1 MQNDAATLYCPNDPC
16 QASNR
21 QTDKFCQLCG
31 TPLIKR
37 YLWAVGEGIEA
48 YNLGDLVAKRY
59 LLKSNRIFLDTKPG
73 LLPNTRS
80 LEISNAIKPYLRLVT
95 YGLHI
100 PQVYDLIPQGV
111 GRTAGDILLL
121 EQAPIYTDAVPLF
134 GQLMPELT
142 SAWKDATS
150 MRQLNW
156 LWQMA
161 QLWQPLSTEGVASSL
176 LNPQL
181 LRVEGSLMRLLQLQ
195 PDLGSAPT
203 LSELGSVWSQL
214 ATFGRPGIAGFLEQL
229 CLCLKQG
236 EVQTAE
242 QLIAILDRA
251 LAEVA
256 RSLVPNTL
264 RIATRTDQGPS
275 RQRNEDACYPPS
287 GNTITKP
294 PEEAEPLAIV
304 CDGIGGHEGG
314 NVASNLA
321 IETIQQ
327 QVQQLLLDDACLDAT
342 TISSELESSVRAAND
357 TISQRNDNEHRHGRQ
372 RMGTTLV
379 MALARAHEIYI
390 AHVGDSRAYWITRT
404 GCHQVTLDDD
414 VASREVRLGYA
425 LYRDALQQASSGSLV
440 QALGMSSSAS
450 LYPTVQ
456 RFVLDEDCVFL
467 LCTDGL
473 SDYDRVEQCWET
485 EILPI
490 LDGKVDVATAGARL
504 VEIANTQNGH
514 DNVTVG
520 LVYCQVSSCDP
531 ASTLSPSLADLATV
545 SSTSSSRAAATVL
558 QDANTPE
565 PANPASTLNT
575 QLLPSQGARRRFFVP
590 LLLGLVVLL
599 TLGGG
604 LLAYLSKQEKLPRL
618 VSAGSSPI
626 NMQSP
631 GSSTSKA
638 AETPVPN
645 SASVIALQVGTL
657 IQLKSPIQLDQTEKR
672 PNQAGA
678 TLIKEPLTL
687 RGSVPADSILKV
699 VEKIN
704 EDQEQGVLLKL
715 EIICLTPSTGNS
727 DALRN
732 AQPGQNNTPV
742 SPSKVRSSP
751 ASSAPE
757 LASANSHPLQ
767 RQQELLILEKTLL
780 PKVMK
785 TLKPSQV
792 SECSAFTTPD
802 APAKQ
807 EPNSEQN

>member
-1 MQNDAATLYCPNDPC
+1 MQNDEATLYCPNDPC

-48 YNLGDLVAKRY
+48 YKLGDLVAKRY

-95 YGLHI
+95 YGLQI
-100 PQVYDLIPQGV
+100 PQVYDLIPQGK
-111 GRTAGDILLL
+111 GLTAGDILLL
-121 EQAPIYTDAVPLF
+121 EQAPIYTDVVPLE

-203 LSELGSVWSQL
+203 LPELGSVWSQL
-214 ATFGRPGIAGFLEQL
+214 AAFSRPGIAGFLEQL
-229 CLCLKQG
+229 CLCLRQG
-236 EVQTAE
+236 EVQTEE

-251 LAEVA
+251 LAEFA

-264 RIATRTDQGPS
+264 KIATRTDQGPS

-357 TISQRNDNEHRHGRQ
+357 RISQRNDNEHRHGRQ

-425 LYRDALQQASSGSLV
+425 LYRDALQQSSSGSLV

-490 LDGKVDVATAGARL
+490 LDGKIDVATAGTRL

-520 LVYCQVSSCDP
+520 LVYCQVTSCEP
-531 ASTLSPSLADLATV
+531 ESTLSPSLASLATV
-545 SSTSSSRAAATVL
+545 SSTSSSPAAVTVFT
-558 QDANTPE
+558 DTNTPF
-565 PANPASTLNT
+565 AFNAAFSTLNT
-575 QLLPSQGARRRFFVP
+575 HLLPEQRAQQRFFVP
-590 LLLGLVVLL
+590 LLLGLVLLL

-604 LLAYLSKQEKLPRL
+604 LRAYLSKQEKLPRL
-618 VSAGSSPI
+618 VSVGSSPI
-626 NMQSP
+626 DMQSP

-638 AETPVPN
+638 ASTPVFHSPSPPFLN
-645 SASVIALQVGTL
+645 KGSLIRTKNEIKLSQTALHQDSAIASQQRQLDSPTKKPVPAGSVLQVLDKQRISEQDYWLNLKVCSTPGTEP
-657 IQLKSPIQLDQTEKR
+657 S
-672 PNQAGA
+672 GA
-678 TLIKEPLTL
+678 TKPQ
-687 RGSVPADSILKV
+687 PDKNDAA
-699 VEKIN
+699 
-704 EDQEQGVLLKL
+704 LL
-715 EIICLTPSTGNS
+715 
-727 DALRN
+727 
-732 AQPGQNNTPV
+732 QPGD
-742 SPSKVRSSP
+742 SGWIRE
-751 ASSAPE
+751 A
-757 LASANSHPLQ
+757 HI
-767 RQQELLILEKTLL
+767 ELLSLPISSLE
-780 PKVMK
+780 
-785 TLKPSQV
+785 
-792 SECSAFTTPD
+792 
-802 APAKQ
+802 PAGQ
-807 EPNSEQN
+807 LNCPAINSLQN

>member
-1 MQNDAATLYCPNDPC
+1 
-16 QASNR
+16 
-21 QTDKFCQLCG
+21 
-31 TPLIKR
+31 
-37 YLWAVGEGIEA
+37 
-48 YNLGDLVAKRY
+48 
-59 LLKSNRIFLDTKPG
+59 
-73 LLPNTRS
+73 
-80 LEISNAIKPYLRLVT
+80 
-95 YGLHI
+95 
-100 PQVYDLIPQGV
+100 
-111 GRTAGDILLL
+111 
-121 EQAPIYTDAVPLF
+121 
-134 GQLMPELT
+134 
-142 SAWKDATS
+142 
-150 MRQLNW
+150 
-156 LWQMA
+156 
-161 QLWQPLSTEGVASSL
+161 
-176 LNPQL
+176 
-181 LRVEGSLMRLLQLQ
+181 LQ

-203 LSELGSVWSQL
+203 LPELGSVWSQL

-229 CLCLKQG
+229 CLCLRQG

-275 RQRNEDACYPPS
+275 RQRNEDACYPLS

-357 TISQRNDNEHRHGRQ
+357 RLSQRNDNEHRHGRQ

-490 LDGKVDVATAGARL
+490 LDGKVDVATAGTRL

-545 SSTSSSRAAATVL
+545 SSTSSSPAAATVL
-558 QDANTPE
+558 QDANTRE
-565 PANPASTLNT
+565 PANAASSTLNT
-575 QLLPSQGARRRFFVP
+575 HLLPSQGARRRFFVP
-590 LLLGLVVLL
+590 LLLGLVLL
-599 TLGGG
+599 LSLGGG

-626 NMQSP
+626 DMQSP

-638 AETPVPN
+638 AQTPVPN
-645 SASVIALQVGTL
+645 SASAIALQVGTL

-672 PNQAGA
+672 PNQPSA
-678 TLIKEPLTL
+678 TSTKQPFTL
-687 RGSVPADSILKV
+687 KGSVPADSILKV
-699 VEKIN
+699 VEIQEN
-704 EDQEQGVLLKL
+704 QEQGVLLKL
-715 EIICLTPSTGNS
+715 EIICLTPGTGNS
-727 DALRN
+727 DTVRN

-742 SPSKVRSSP
+742 SPSKVGPSP

-757 LASANSHPLQ
+757 LAIANSHPLQ
-767 RQQELLILEKTLL
+767 GVGELLILENTLL
-780 PKVMK
+780 PKVLK
-785 TLKPSQV
+785 TLKPAQV
-792 SECSAFTTPD
+792 SECSASTTPD

-807 EPNSEQN
+807 VS